1 MKSYDDNLLEE
12 TLNSALGIIDSCT
25 KLLAKGVQ
33 EDFLTTYL
41 REAFYDNKMGEVQAL
56 LKGQSKYTILCQ
68 MLGMLKTTQ
77 KVFRLDVTS
86 ADIADALE
94 DVIKKPK
101 KDSLKRYIDKG
112 ACDHISKVAKWTVQY
127 VADILGSK
135 SERLFLN
142 IAQNKPSRS
151 I

>member
-1 MKSYDDNLLEE
+1 
-12 TLNSALGIIDSCT
+12 
-25 KLLAKGVQ
+25 
-33 EDFLTTYL
+33 
-41 REAFYDNKMGEVQAL
+41 
-56 LKGQSKYTILCQ
+56 